1 MQLAGGK
8 LLSEIGLTPE
18 ILRSKPG
25 RSAKNT
31 AAMTAVGAGIMQIKG
46 NFSDSMAELA
56 AIMVTE
62 GAEKRTDFGNR
73 KTQDESRDSRLTR
86 QHFKERFGT

>member
-1 MQLAGGK
+1 
-8 LLSEIGLTPE
+8 
-18 ILRSKPG
+18 
-25 RSAKNT
+25 
-31 AAMTAVGAGIMQIKG
+31 MQIKG